1 LIVQASKAVSASRGE
16 QDQADRQRVPIWFD
30 TLEPRAAAKV
40 ATAYAKIERGDV
52 GKLEPVGAG
61 VLEFKISY
69 GPGYRV
75 YLAYDGTKL
84 VILLGGGDK
93 TSQDGDIKDARG
105 YGPSTSAGKLA
116 PRGKRPK
123 RRAGKRRRGDGWR

>member
-1 LIVQASKAVSASRGE
+1 MPEIREYLYEDGRSPFA
-16 QDQADRQRVPIWFD
+16 IWFD

-93 TSQDGDIKDARG
+93 TSQDGDIKDAKRLWAEYKRRKAG
-105 YGPSTSAGKLA
+105 AAGKA
-116 PRGKRPK
+116 AEEARRQAKKR
-123 RRAGKRRRGDGWR
+123 